1 MINTEHRREASH
13 LANSTQPSYRS
24 GAVARMA
31 GMPVATLRI
40 WQQRYQA
47 VQPIAS
53 ASGHRL
59 YSVADIERVTV
70 LRRLTEM
77 GYAIGLLAP
86 LDTRQ
91 LLEMMNASKLTR
103 SAIDSD
109 KPQKQTTISIVVVGQ
124 ALARR
129 LKRKNFQTPSGLTL
143 KWVGVFD
150 SLAESTKAAL
160 GSTMPS
166 VDLLLMHTAS
176 LQPGALQE
184 LRIAQE
190 AWRAH
195 STAVVCAYSNTAA
208 RAEFIHS
215 NTPLLQEP
223 TDDESLSQW
232 LTELEITST
241 IEDKRHTNNKLDNR
255 SVVEL
260 TEKEVSAPKFSD
272 DTLTAFAGMSSTI
285 ACECPSHL
293 AKLLMQISHFE
304 TYSSDC
310 NNRNAD
316 DAQLHAYLQKISG
329 VARML
334 FETALE
340 HVATAEGL
348 PLPFHNSDNI

>member
-1 MINTEHRREASH
+1 MITTEHGHDASD
-13 LANSTQPSYRS
+13 LANSLRPSYRS

-40 WQQRYQA
+40 WQQRYQV
-47 VQPIAS
+47 VQPITS

-59 YSVADIERVTV
+59 YSSADVERVTL
-70 LRRLTEM
+70 LRGLTEN
-77 GYAIGLLAP
+77 GYAIGLLAG
-86 LDTRQ
+86 LDTNQ
-91 LLEMMNASKLTR
+91 LLEMMHVSKLT
-103 SAIDSD
+103 SSSIDVEM
-109 KPQKQTTISIVVVGQ
+109 PQKQTTISIVVIGQ

-129 LKRKNFQTPSGLTL
+129 LKRKNFQTPNGLTL
-143 KWVGVFD
+143 KWVGVFA
-150 SLAESTKAAL
+150 SLAESTQAAL

-184 LRIAQE
+184 LQVAQE
-190 AWRAH
+190 AWQAH
-195 STAVVCAYSNTAA
+195 STAVVYGYSNTAA

-215 NTPLLQEP
+215 DTPLLQEP
-223 TDDESLSQW
+223 IDDGSIFQW

-241 IEDKRHTNNKLDNR
+241 NEDKSHSINKQDHRN
-255 SVVEL
+255 VVEL
-260 TEKEVSAPKFSD
+260 TEKEVSAPKFTD
-272 DTLTAFAGMSSTI
+272 DALTAFAGMSSTI

-293 AKLLMQISHFE
+293 AKLLIQISHFE

-310 NNRNAD
+310 NNRNAA
-316 DAQLHAYLQKISG
+316 DAQLHAYLQKVSG

-340 HVATAEGL
+340 HVAIAEGL
-348 PLPFHNSDNI
+348 PLPSHNSENI

>member
-1 MINTEHRREASH
+1 MITIEHGRDASD
-13 LANSTQPSYRS
+13 LANSLRPSYRS

-47 VQPIAS
+47 VQPITS
-53 ASGHRL
+53 ASGQRL
-59 YSVADIERVTV
+59 YSAADVERVSV
-70 LRRLTEM
+70 LRRLTEK
-77 GYAIGLLAP
+77 GYAIGLLAA

-91 LLEMMNASKLTR
+91 LLEMMNVSNLTR
-103 SAIDSD
+103 SSIDVEM
-109 KPQKQTTISIVVVGQ
+109 PPKQTTISIVVVGQ

-129 LKRKNFQTPSGLTL
+129 LKRKKFQTLNGLTL
-143 KWVGVFD
+143 KWVGAFD
-150 SLAESTKAAL
+150 SLAESTQAAL
-160 GSTMPS
+160 DSTGPK
-166 VDLLLMHTAS
+166 VDLILMHVAS
-176 LQPGALQE
+176 LQPGAQQE
-184 LRIAQE
+184 LRVAQE
-190 AWRAH
+190 AWQAH
-195 STAVVCAYSNTAA
+195 STAVVYGYSNTAA

-215 NTPLLQEP
+215 DTPLLQEP
-223 TDDESLSQW
+223 IDDESLSQW

-241 IEDKRHTNNKLDNR
+241 NEDKRHTNNKLDNR

-260 TEKEVSAPKFSD
+260 TEKDVSAPKFTD
-272 DTLTAFAGMSSTI
+272 DALTAFAGMSSTI

-310 NNRNAD
+310 NNRNAA
-316 DAQLHAYLQKISG
+316 DAQLHAYLHKVSG

-340 HVATAEGL
+340 HVAIAEGI
-348 PLPFHNSDNI
+348 PLPSHNSENI